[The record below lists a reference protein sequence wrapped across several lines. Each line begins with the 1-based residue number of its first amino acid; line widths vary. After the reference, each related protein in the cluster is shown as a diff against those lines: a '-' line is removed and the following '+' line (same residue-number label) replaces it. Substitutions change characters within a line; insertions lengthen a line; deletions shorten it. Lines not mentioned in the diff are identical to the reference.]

1 MQKSWQQ
8 LFAGIPRHFSVGE
21 QNAKIKC
28 GKKYGHKNAARA
40 SHPSRILRGFLLGG
54 MTLQPGSARR
64 SAAFAKAR
72 CRIP

>member
-1 MQKSWQQ
+1 MQKSWRQ

-28 GKKYGHKNAARA
+28 GKKCRQKNAARA
-40 SHPSRILRGFLLGG
+40 SHPSRIVRGFLLGG
-54 MTLQPGSARR
+54 MTASARQR
-64 SAAFAKAR
+64 PKECRFGQIR